1 MEKDEI
7 LKAYSNFVLGKNR
20 RPESVY
26 SFTKSV
32 EIEENEFYN
41 HFSVFEELEQEIL
54 NSFVQ
59 NAVDLTTK
67 EQKKD
72 SEGPKESLLTFYFTL
87 TEVLKANRSLVK
99 FILPLEKG
107 ELMRFRSLKLGKR
120 TFLKFVDSLQVDAM
134 ALSFIPNEKF
144 RDKAIASGA
153 WLQFCSIVLYWLKDD
168 SKGFEKTDLFIEKSL
183 RLSFD
188 LTESRAVESFID
200 LGKFMFGKS

>member
-7 LKAYSNFVLGKNR
+7 LKAYSNFVLEKNR

-26 SFTKSV
+26 SFTKYV
-32 EIEENEFYN
+32 EIEENKFYD

-183 RLSFD
+183 RFSFD

>member
-7 LKAYSNFVLGKNR
+7 LKAYSNFVLEKNR

-26 SFTKSV
+26 SFTKYV
-32 EIEENEFYN
+32 EIEENKFYD
-41 HFSVFEELEQEIL
+41 HFSGFEELEQEIL

-87 TEVLKANRSLVK
+87 AEVLKANRSLVK

-144 RDKAIASGA
+144 RDNAIASGA

>member
-7 LKAYSNFVLGKNR
+7 LKAYSNFVLEKNR

-26 SFTKSV
+26 RFTKYV

-87 TEVLKANRSLVK
+87 AEVLKANRSLVK

>member
-7 LKAYSNFVLGKNR
+7 LTVYSNFVLEKNR

-41 HFSVFEELEQEIL
+41 HFSVFEELEQEII

-67 EQKKD
+67 EQNKD

-87 TEVLKANRSLVK
+87 AEVLKANRSLVK

>member
-107 ELMRFRSLKLGKR
+107 ELMRFRSLKLGKI

>member
-7 LKAYSNFVLGKNR
+7 LKAYSNFVLEKNR

-41 HFSVFEELEQEIL
+41 HFSVFEELEQEII

>member
-7 LKAYSNFVLGKNR
+7 LKAYSNFVLEKNR

-41 HFSVFEELEQEIL
+41 KFSVFEELEQEII

-87 TEVLKANRSLVK
+87 AEVLKANRSLVK

>member
-7 LKAYSNFVLGKNR
+7 LKAYSNFVLEKNR

-26 SFTKSV
+26 SFTKYV
-32 EIEENEFYN
+32 EIEENKFYD
-41 HFSVFEELEQEIL
+41 HFSVFEELEQEII

>member
-7 LKAYSNFVLGKNR
+7 LKAYSNFVLEKNR

-26 SFTKSV
+26 RFTKYV

-41 HFSVFEELEQEIL
+41 HFSVFEELEQEII

>member
-7 LKAYSNFVLGKNR
+7 LKAYSNFVLEKNR

-26 SFTKSV
+26 SFTKYV
-32 EIEENEFYN
+32 EIEENKFYD

-87 TEVLKANRSLVK
+87 AEVLKANRSLVK

-144 RDKAIASGA
+144 RDNAIASGA

>member
-72 SEGPKESLLTFYFTL
+72 SESPKESLLTFYFTL

>member
-7 LKAYSNFVLGKNR
+7 LKAYSNFVLEKNR

-26 SFTKSV
+26 SFTKYV

-41 HFSVFEELEQEIL
+41 HFSVFEELEQEII

-59 NAVDLTTK
+59 NAVDLTNK

-87 TEVLKANRSLVK
+87 AEVLKANRSLVK

>member
-7 LKAYSNFVLGKNR
+7 LKAYSNFVLEKNR

-41 HFSVFEELEQEIL
+41 HFSVFEELEQEII

-87 TEVLKANRSLVK
+87 AEVLKANRSLVK

-144 RDKAIASGA
+144 RDNAIASGA

>member
-87 TEVLKANRSLVK
+87 AEVLKANRSLVK

-107 ELMRFRSLKLGKR
+107 ELMRFRSLKLWKR
-120 TFLKFVDSLQVDAM
+120 TFLKFVDSLQVYAM

>member
-7 LKAYSNFVLGKNR
+7 LKAYSNFVLEKNR

-87 TEVLKANRSLVK
+87 AEVLKANRSLVK

>member
-59 NAVDLTTK
+59 NAVDLTNK

>member
-7 LKAYSNFVLGKNR
+7 LKAYSNFVLEKNR

>member
-7 LKAYSNFVLGKNR
+7 LKAYSNFVLEKNR

-26 SFTKSV
+26 SFTKYV
-32 EIEENEFYN
+32 EIEENKFYD

-87 TEVLKANRSLVK
+87 AEVLKANRSLVK

>member
-7 LKAYSNFVLGKNR
+7 LKAYSNFVLEKNR

-26 SFTKSV
+26 RFTKYV

-41 HFSVFEELEQEIL
+41 HFSVFEELEQEII

-59 NAVDLTTK
+59 NAVDLTNK

-87 TEVLKANRSLVK
+87 AEVLKANRSLVK

-188 LTESRAVESFID
+188 LTESLAVESFID

>member
-7 LKAYSNFVLGKNR
+7 LKAYSNFVLEKNR

-26 SFTKSV
+26 RFTKYV

-41 HFSVFEELEQEIL
+41 HFSVFEELEQEII

-59 NAVDLTTK
+59 NAVDLTNK

-87 TEVLKANRSLVK
+87 AEVLKANRSLVK

>member
-7 LKAYSNFVLGKNR
+7 LKAYSNFVLEKNR

-41 HFSVFEELEQEIL
+41 HFSVFEELEQEII

-59 NAVDLTTK
+59 NAVYLSTK

-87 TEVLKANRSLVK
+87 AEVLKANRSLVK

-120 TFLKFVDSLQVDAM
+120 TFLKFVDSLQVDAL

-144 RDKAIASGA
+144 RDNAIASGA

>member
-7 LKAYSNFVLGKNR
+7 LKAYSNFVLEKNR

-26 SFTKSV
+26 SFTKYV
-32 EIEENEFYN
+32 EIEENKFYD

>member
-7 LKAYSNFVLGKNR
+7 LKAYSNFVLEKNR

-26 SFTKSV
+26 SFTKSI

-41 HFSVFEELEQEIL
+41 HFSVFEELEQEII

-120 TFLKFVDSLQVDAM
+120 TFLKFVDSLQVDAL